1 MYRYYSTRSGGED
14 GMVDRGP
21 LNQKQT
27 SKEKEKTLQNKLRMW
42 NFIAKTTEGSTQ
54 VE

>member
-1 MYRYYSTRSGGED
+1 MYRYYSIRSQGED
-14 GMVDRGP
+14 GMVHWRP